1 MVKQSLK
8 NSAKYNFFIK
18 STLLRNTSKGVK
30 MSFKN
35 RSDLRFDKIGLFTLL
50 SSSTDSFFLRLKK
63 PKFLKRVFTALL
75 KSKTVD
81 LQRPF
86 PKIYSMFE
94 GHKMQDS
101 LHSKV
106 S

>member
-1 MVKQSLK
+1 MVRKSL
-8 NSAKYNFFIK
+8 KYNFFISWTFLK
-18 STLLRNTSKGVK
+18 LTSKAVK
-30 MSFKN
+30 TPIEN
-35 RSDLRFDKIGLFTLL
+35 YSDLRFDKIGLFTLL